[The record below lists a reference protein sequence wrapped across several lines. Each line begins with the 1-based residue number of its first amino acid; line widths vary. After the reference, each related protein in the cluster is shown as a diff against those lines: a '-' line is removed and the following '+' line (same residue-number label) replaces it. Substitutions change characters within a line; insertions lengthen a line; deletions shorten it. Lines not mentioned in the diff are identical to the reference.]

1 MFESTADEICGF
13 QKAEN
18 ALKAYLPLKI
28 TDDKS
33 HLFKILVNFSE
44 SFSVCLF
51 WILYWKIEKKS
62 QLQWPFFKWSIFE
75 ASKVEVVLVEIMH
88 YNVRNNNSLIF
99 YHFHKWFDWLH
110 SLISFKM
117 PWISLL
123 KIDHNN
129 KTLSFLKTCVASAAK
144 SISVLD
150 FWNSYK
156 NGRVFSDFFF
166 RRNRY

>member
-1 MFESTADEICGF
+1 MNLF
-13 QKAEN
+13 
-18 ALKAYLPLKI
+18 LVVYLE
-28 TDDKS
+28 
-33 HLFKILVNFSE
+33 LFLNDR
-44 SFSVCLF
+44 
-51 WILYWKIEKKS
+51 KKS

-75 ASKVEVVLVEIMH
+75 ASKVEVVLVDITH

-129 KTLSFLKTCVASAAK
+129 KTLSFLKEPASAAE
-144 SISVLD
+144 SISVLELAHKWTSIQW
-150 FWNSYK
+150 F
-156 NGRVFSDFFF
+156 FSSKSLLELT
-166 RRNRY
+166 RQKYMY